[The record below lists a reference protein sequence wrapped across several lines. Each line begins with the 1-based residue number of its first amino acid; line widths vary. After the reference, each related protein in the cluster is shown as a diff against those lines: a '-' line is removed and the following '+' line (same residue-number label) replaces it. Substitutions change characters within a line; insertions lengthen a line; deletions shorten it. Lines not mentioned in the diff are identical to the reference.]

1 MVEQVDILLADAIEV
16 ELALLGQRR
25 SLYPLPFL
33 PVAAI
38 RGNLANVD
46 LGVEV
51 GGKGVAMI
59 AAVGIEN
66 IDAVNFVEQVLL
78 RVGAVNIGHAGVE
91 AAAQGGH
98 VDRKSTRLNSSH
110 VAISYAVF
118 CLKKKT
124 NQYDH
129 LLCNQGSEI

>member
-25 SLYPLPFL
+25 SLYPLPLL

-38 RGNLANVD
+38 RGNFANVD

-51 GGKGVAMI
+51 GGKGVAVI
-59 AAVGIEN
+59 ATVGIEN
-66 IDAVNFVEQVLL
+66 IDTVNFVEQVLL

-98 VDRKSTRLNSSH
+98 VARLGIAVMEGPLLLVLELGLVRVLDRKST
-110 VAISYAVF
+110 
-118 CLKKKT
+118 
-124 NQYDH
+124 
-129 LLCNQGSEI
+129 